1 MPSDVNSS
9 VTPSVANSSAYCFVS
24 ACFGLLAVSLLPTL
38 IGLAGSIYFIGALV
52 AGGGLAVFGALQA
65 REPSTTSARRVLF
78 ASLFYL
84 PAVLALLALDKR

>member
-1 MPSDVNSS
+1 MSVSRRSASS
-9 VTPSVANSSAYCFVS
+9 PRP
-24 ACFGLLAVSLLPTL
+24 LDP

-52 AGGGLAVFGALQA
+52 AGGGLTVFGALQA